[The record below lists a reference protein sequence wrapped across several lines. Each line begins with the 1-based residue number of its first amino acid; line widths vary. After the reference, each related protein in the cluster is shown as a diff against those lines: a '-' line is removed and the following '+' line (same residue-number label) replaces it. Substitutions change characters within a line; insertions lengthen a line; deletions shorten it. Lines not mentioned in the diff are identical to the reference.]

1 MPLGVGGLVIHGAS
15 CFGRR
20 YLDSIGEIEE
30 MNCSTKESYIW
41 IYRYISSHEYWWFWP
56 LFLTFESEQLWK
68 VFCSEFDEME
78 FWARHSIHISLD
90 WQSDGELELDPT
102 NLLLQVGW
110 PDQYYRDTSQQYCQY
125 YQYYRDTSQQ
135 YYQYNQYYRDTSWK
149 GKMWKNAL
157 LTDLSCE
164 SLPTC
169 PPSFRLPHKEDNA
182 ECCLNKLEPGCTFGA
197 IFGVFDFC
205 TF

>member
-1 MPLGVGGLVIHGAS
+1 MNLSIYFKSWILVILTPFFDFWKWAVVKGFLQWIWWNGILSQTFNSYFTRLTVRRRIGVG
-15 CFGRR
+15 
-20 YLDSIGEIEE
+20 
-30 MNCSTKESYIW
+30 
-41 IYRYISSHEYWWFWP
+41 SHQ
-56 LFLTFESEQLWK
+56 LTPVL
-68 VFCSEFDEME
+68 
-78 FWARHSIHISLD
+78 
-90 WQSDGELELDPT
+90 
-102 NLLLQVGW
+102 VGW